1 MDTKYSIRT
10 KIKEA
15 LEENRRILNFILDSC
30 GDKLIILS
38 EICIKKLKTDKK
50 ILLFGNG
57 GSATQAEHIAA
68 ELVGKFYNIRKP
80 LPAIAFSTSSAIIT
94 ATANDISFEDIFSRQ
109 IEALGRKGDIAIGL
123 STSGNSINVI
133 NAIKKANDLGLY
145 TVALTGESGGKLKDI
160 VNLCINVPSHKTPRI
175 QEMHLLIGHI
185 LCEIIEYQLFQ
196 NYDNLL

>member
-196 NYDNLL
+196 NYDNL

>member
-1 MDTKYSIRT
+1 MNTKNSIKT

-38 EICIKKLKTDKK
+38 EVCIKKLKAHKK

-68 ELVGKFYNIRKP
+68 ELVGKFYNIREP

-94 ATANDISFEDIFSRQ
+94 ATANDISFDDIFSRQ

-123 STSGNSINVI
+123 STSGNSVNVI
-133 NAIKKANDLGLY
+133 NAIKKANNLGLY

-160 VNLCINVPSHKTPRI
+160 VNLCIDVPSHKTPRI

-196 NYDNLL
+196 NYDNL

>member
-1 MDTKYSIRT
+1 MDTNYSIRT

-15 LEENRRILNFILDSC
+15 LEDNRRILDFILDSC

-38 EICIKKLKTDKK
+38 EVCIKKLKADKK

-68 ELVGKFYNIRKP
+68 ELVGKFYSIRKP
-80 LPAIAFSTSSAIIT
+80 LSAIAFSTSSAIIT

-196 NYDNLL
+196 NYDNL

>member
-1 MDTKYSIRT
+1 MNTKNIIRT

-15 LEENRRILNFILDSC
+15 LEDNRRILNFILDSC

-38 EICIKKLKTDKK
+38 EVCIKKLKADKK

-68 ELVGKFYNIRKP
+68 ELVGKFYSIRKP

-94 ATANDISFEDIFSRQ
+94 ATANDISFDDIFSRQ

-185 LCEIIEYQLFQ
+185 LCEIIEHKLFQ
-196 NYDNLL
+196 NYDNL

>member
-1 MDTKYSIRT
+1 MNTKNIIRT

-15 LEENRRILNFILDSC
+15 LEDNRRILNFILDSC

-38 EICIKKLKTDKK
+38 EICIKKLKADKK

-185 LCEIIEYQLFQ
+185 LCEIIDYQLFQ
-196 NYDNLL
+196 NYNNL